1 MHGNSKRGVSSARV
15 GDVCFRRGVCEM
27 GRVKEAQ
34 ARTLDGL
41 GTVAVL
47 LLLFVGLM
55 FL

>member
-1 MHGNSKRGVSSARV
+1 MYGNSKRGVSSARV
-15 GDVCFRRGVCEM
+15 GDVCFRHGVCQV

-34 ARTLDGL
+34 AHTIDGL

>member
-1 MHGNSKRGVSSARV
+1 V
-15 GDVCFRRGVCEM
+15 GDVCFRHGVCQV

>member
-1 MHGNSKRGVSSARV
+1 
-15 GDVCFRRGVCEM
+15 M
-27 GRVKEAQ
+27 GRRAEAQ

>member
-1 MHGNSKRGVSSARV
+1 MYRNSKRGVPLTGV
-15 GDVCFRRGVCEM
+15 GDVCFRHGVCQV

>member
-1 MHGNSKRGVSSARV
+1 MHGNSKRGVPLTGVGYDIPRFRV
-15 GDVCFRRGVCEM
+15 CQV

-34 ARTLDGL
+34 ARTIDGL

>member
-1 MHGNSKRGVSSARV
+1 MHGNSKRGVPLTGV
-15 GDVCFRRGVCEM
+15 GQVCFRHGVCQV

-47 LLLFVGLM
+47 MLLFVGLM

>member
-1 MHGNSKRGVSSARV
+1 MHGNSKRGVPLTGV
-15 GDVCFRRGVCEM
+15 GYVCFRHGVCQV

-47 LLLFVGLM
+47 LLLFFGLM
-55 FL
+55 FI